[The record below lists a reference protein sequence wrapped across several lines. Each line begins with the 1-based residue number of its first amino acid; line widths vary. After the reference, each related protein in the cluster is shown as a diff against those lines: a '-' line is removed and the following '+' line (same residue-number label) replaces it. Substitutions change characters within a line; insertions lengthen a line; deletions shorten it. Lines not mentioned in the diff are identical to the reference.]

1 MENIKSDK
9 SVYLGLTGDFIHPG
23 IINIINVA
31 GNYGNLIV
39 GCLTEAAISEFKPLP
54 YLNYEQRKQVLSNI
68 SGVAD
73 VVPQNEW
80 SYAKNVEKYK
90 PDFFIHGD
98 DWNDDPSQQHVKRE
112 VVAVLES
119 YGGKLVEIPYT
130 KGISKQQLEQDY
142 HFNRASADLRR
153 GTLRRLI
160 SSKKVVR
167 VIEAHSPISALIAE
181 NVKFENNG
189 EVRFFDAFWSSS
201 LTDSTEMGKPDIE
214 ILDTRTRSE
223 NINNIFDVT
232 SKPLIMDL
240 DTGGLAE
247 HFAINV
253 RLLER
258 IGVSAVIIEDKTG
271 LKKNSLFG
279 NDVEQTQDSIEN
291 FSNKIKVGKIAQ
303 TSKDFMIIARI
314 ESLILEKGQ
323 ADALERARAYV
334 SAGADGI
341 MIHSRKKDPSEILEF
356 CELFRSEFKHIPLVV
371 VPSSFNQITAS
382 ELANYG
388 VNVVIYA
395 NQLMRASYRAM
406 YETAA
411 SILEHDCSAKIE
423 GNIIS
428 IKEIL
433 ELIPGTK

>member
-1 MENIKSDK
+1 MANIKSDK

-31 GNYGNLIV
+31 SNYGELTV
-39 GCLTEAAISEFKPLP
+39 GCLTEKAISEFKPLP

-142 HFNRASADLRR
+142 HLNRASTDLRR
-153 GTLRRLI
+153 STLRRLI

-167 VIEAHSPISALIAE
+167 VMEAHSPISALIAE

-201 LTDSTEMGKPDIE
+201 LTDSTQMGKPDIE

-291 FSNKIKVGKIAQ
+291 FSNKIKIGKIAQ

-323 ADALERARAYV
+323 ADAMERARAYV

-341 MIHSRKKDPSEILEF
+341 MIHSREKDPSEILEF
-356 CELFRSEFKHIPLVV
+356 CELFRIEFKHIPLVV

-411 SILEHDCSAKIE
+411 SILENDRSAEIE
-423 GNIIS
+423 GKIIS